1 MAYADAQNALDL
13 QPHSF
18 AAHKWCG
25 ILVSE
30 TSAFEGTKASIQ
42 RSFAVRDHFIRAA
55 ELNPRDPT
63 SRHLLGLWHYEVA
76 SIGWATARIAA
87 TLFSTP
93 PSSTYAEALT
103 HLLAA
108 ESIEPGFYKK
118 NQLLIAKAKLKLGD
132 REGARSWLTSTLA
145 LEVTSVDDEEAHAEA
160 VAVLKSL

>member
-1 MAYADAQNALDL
+1 MRRLVTRVSRTLAS
-13 QPHSF
+13 PR

-30 TSAFEGTKASIQ
+30 TSGFEGTKASIQ
-42 RSFAVRDHFIRAA
+42 SSFTVRDHFARAA
-55 ELNPRDPT
+55 ELNAHDPT
-63 SRHLLGLWHYEVA
+63 SRHLLGLWHFEVA

-93 PSSTYAEALT
+93 PSSTYDEALV

-108 ESIEPGFYKK
+108 EEIEPGFYKK

-132 REGARSWLTSTLA
+132 KPGAREWLARAVA
-145 LEVTSVDDEEAHAEA
+145 LDVANADDEAAHAEA
-160 VAVLKSL
+160 AALLKSV